1 MSARDEII
9 KAGAIAIIRA
19 EDQVIATRQAE
30 EIIAAG
36 LQVIEVS
43 LVTPGALHV
52 IERLAQIA
60 EVTVGVGTALTVD
73 DVRRARDAG
82 AGFVVSP
89 NTDPEVILFTKSAG
103 LISVPGVASATD
115 VAAAI
120 AVGADILK
128 LFPASTYG
136 PGHVRALRGPFPHQ
150 VWAPTGGIRVETI
163 SDWWDSGATVFGL
176 GSPLILGGWDQ
187 IPSNVNRFMDA
198 IKFCQTENRG
208 N

>member
-19 EDQVIATRQAE
+19 EDQEIATRQAE

-36 LQVIEVS
+36 LHVIEVS

-73 DVRRARDAG
+73 DVRTARDAG

-150 VWAPTGGIRVETI
+150 VWAPTGGIRAEMI

-176 GSPLILGGWDQ
+176 GSPLVLGGWDQ

-198 IKFCQTENRG
+198 IKFCQMENRG